1 LDKDS
6 SEKISHYLTDRIE
19 EIKDGTYIPHY
30 ERFVSLPEFS
40 GINRRT
46 FRIARNMWYLQ
57 NLNMPFDRFTTRLEK
72 GYVLNLN
79 EGEKILYKFY
89 GKLSHIIREMKPSG
103 RFKSTVWNGK
113 NPVVITMSSGKFF
126 ITNNRIIAQGGTEV
140 KGGGYSTAMILD
152 LIVVPLLENSRQRYL
167 NKIRKELPRDG
178 YEIPIKNIGK
188 LSKFRRVVNFEV
200 KSGNFPGLVV
210 IKPRERFQVK
220 LVFEFLSKFNKI
232 E

>member
-1 LDKDS
+1 MDKDS

-89 GKLSHIIREMKPSG
+89 GKVRHIIREIKPSG
-103 RFKSTVWNGK
+103 RFKSTFLGP
-113 NPVVITMSSGKFF
+113 NPVQVTMSIGKII
-126 ITNNRIIAQGGTEV
+126 ITNNRIILQGGTEV
-140 KGGGYSTAMILD
+140 KGGSHATGSILD
-152 LIVVPLLENSRQRYL
+152 LIVVPLLGHSKR
-167 NKIRKELPRDG
+167 NKIRTELPRDG

-188 LSKFRRVVNFEV
+188 LRKSSKEVSFEV
-200 KSGNFPGLVV
+200 KNGNFPGIVA
-210 IKPRERFQVK
+210 IRPRELFQVK
-220 LVFEFLSKFNKI
+220 LVFEFLSGFIK
-232 E
+232 